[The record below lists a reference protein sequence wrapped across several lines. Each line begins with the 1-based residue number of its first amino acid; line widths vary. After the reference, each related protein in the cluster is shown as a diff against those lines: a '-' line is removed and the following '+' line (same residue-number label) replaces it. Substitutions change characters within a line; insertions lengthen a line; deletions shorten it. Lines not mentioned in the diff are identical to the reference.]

1 MSKHTFLLVDKT
13 VLPPYYEQVVEA
25 VKLVDQ
31 EGKNISDVCKILGIS
46 RSTYYKYKD
55 KVFELTSTYGRKAII
70 SLRAENEKG
79 VLSSILN
86 TIASLQGN
94 ILTINQDMPI
104 HNLAYITVTL
114 DTKDLTVSIY
124 DLISNLKKLPKIKD
138 VSLLAVE

>member
-1 MSKHTFLLVDKT
+1 MSNNTFLLVDKT

-25 VKLVDQ
+25 VKLVEQ

-55 KVFELTSTYGRKAII
+55 KVFELSSTYGRKAII

-114 DTKDLTVSIY
+114 DTKELTVSIY

>member
-31 EGKNISDVCKILGIS
+31 EGKNISDVCKILNIS

-55 KVFELTSTYGRKAII
+55 KVFELSSTYGRKAII

-79 VLSSILN
+79 VLSTILN

>member
-1 MSKHTFLLVDKT
+1 MSKNTFLLVDKT

-25 VKLVDQ
+25 VKLVEQ
-31 EGKNISDVCKILGIS
+31 EGKNVSDVCKILGIS
-46 RSTYYKYKD
+46 RSTFYKYKD
-55 KVFELTSTYGRKAII
+55 KVFELSEAYGRKAII

-86 TIASLQGN
+86 TIASSQGN

-124 DLISNLKKLPKIKD
+124 DLISNLKKLPKIKE

>member
-55 KVFELTSTYGRKAII
+55 KVFELSSTYGRKAII

-79 VLSSILN
+79 VLSTILN

-124 DLISNLKKLPKIKD
+124 DLISNLKKLPKIKE

>member
-1 MSKHTFLLVDKT
+1 MSKNTFLLVDKT

-25 VKLVDQ
+25 VKLVEQ

-46 RSTYYKYKD
+46 RSTFYKYKD
-55 KVFELTSTYGRKAII
+55 KVFELSSTYGRKAII

-86 TIASLQGN
+86 AIASSQGN

-124 DLISNLKKLPKIKD
+124 DLISNLKKLPKIKE

>member
-1 MSKHTFLLVDKT
+1 MSKSTFLLVDKT

-25 VKLVDQ
+25 VKLVEQ

-55 KVFELTSTYGRKAII
+55 KVFELSSTYGRKAII

-124 DLISNLKKLPKIKD
+124 DLISNLKKLPKIKE

>member
-1 MSKHTFLLVDKT
+1 MSKNVFLLVDKT

-25 VKLVDQ
+25 VKLVEQ

-46 RSTYYKYKD
+46 RSTFYKYKD
-55 KVFELTSTYGRKAII
+55 KVFELSSTYGRKAII

-124 DLISNLKKLPKIKD
+124 DLISNLKKLPKIKE

>member
-1 MSKHTFLLVDKT
+1 MNRDFLIIHKD
-13 VLPPYYEQVVEA
+13 VLPPFLQKVVKA
-25 VKLVDQ
+25 VRLLKEENKSV
-31 EGKNISDVCKILGIS
+31 SDVCKELDIS
-46 RSTYYKYKD
+46 RSTFYKYKD
-55 KVFELTSTYGRKAII
+55 KVFELSSTYGRKAII

-86 TIASLQGN
+86 SIASSQGN

-114 DTKDLTVSIY
+114 DTKELTVSIY
-124 DLISNLKKLPKIKD
+124 DLISNLKKLPKIKE

>member
-1 MSKHTFLLVDKT
+1 MSEHIFLLVDKT

-25 VKLVDQ
+25 VKLVEQ

-55 KVFELTSTYGRKAII
+55 KVFELSSTYGRKAII

-86 TIASLQGN
+86 AIASSQGN

-124 DLISNLKKLPKIKD
+124 GLISNLKKLPKIKE

>member
-1 MSKHTFLLVDKT
+1 MSKNTFLLVDKT
-13 VLPPYYEQVVEA
+13 VLPPYYEQVIEA
-25 VKLVDQ
+25 VKLVEQ

-55 KVFELTSTYGRKAII
+55 KVFELSSTYGRKAII

-86 TIASLQGN
+86 AIASSQGN

-124 DLISNLKKLPKIKD
+124 DLISNLKKLPKIKE

>member
-1 MSKHTFLLVDKT
+1 MW
-13 VLPPYYEQVVEA
+13 
-25 VKLVDQ
+25 
-31 EGKNISDVCKILGIS
+31 DVWSL
-46 RSTYYKYKD
+46 YKYKD
-55 KVFELTSTYGRKAII
+55 KVFELSSTYGRKAII

-86 TIASLQGN
+86 SIASSQGN

-114 DTKDLTVSIY
+114 DTKELTVSIY

>member
-1 MSKHTFLLVDKT
+1 MSKNTFLLVDKT

-25 VKLVDQ
+25 VKLVEQ

-55 KVFELTSTYGRKAII
+55 KVFELSSTYGRKAII

-86 TIASLQGN
+86 TIAGLQGN

-124 DLISNLKKLPKIKD
+124 DLISNLKKLPKIKE

>member
-1 MSKHTFLLVDKT
+1 MSKNTFLLVDKA

-25 VKLVDQ
+25 VKLVEQ

-55 KVFELTSTYGRKAII
+55 KVFELSSTYGRKAII

-86 TIASLQGN
+86 SIASSQGN

-124 DLISNLKKLPKIKD
+124 DLISNLKKLPKIKE

>member
-1 MSKHTFLLVDKT
+1 MSKNTFLLVDKT

-25 VKLVDQ
+25 FKLVEQ

-46 RSTYYKYKD
+46 RSTFYKYKD
-55 KVFELTSTYGRKAII
+55 KVFELSSTYGRKAII

-86 TIASLQGN
+86 AIASSQGN

-124 DLISNLKKLPKIKD
+124 DLISNLKKLPKIKE

>member
-104 HNLAYITVTL
+104 HNFAYITVTL

>member
-1 MSKHTFLLVDKT
+1 MSKNTFLLVDKT

-25 VKLVDQ
+25 VKLVEQ

-55 KVFELTSTYGRKAII
+55 KVFELSSTYGRKAII

-124 DLISNLKKLPKIKD
+124 DLISNLKKLPKIKE

>member
-1 MSKHTFLLVDKT
+1 MTKGGFLLVDKT

-25 VKLVDQ
+25 VRLVEQ
-31 EGKNISDVCKILGIS
+31 EGKNISDVCKILNIS
-46 RSTYYKYKD
+46 RSTFYKYKG
-55 KVFELTSTYGRKAII
+55 KVFELSSSFGRKAII
-70 SLRAENEKG
+70 SFRAENEKG

-86 TIASLQGN
+86 TIASVQGN

-114 DTKDLTVSIY
+114 DTRDLTVSIY
-124 DLISNLKKLPKIKD
+124 ELISNLKKLSKIKD

>member
-1 MSKHTFLLVDKT
+1 MSKNTFLLVDKT

-25 VKLVDQ
+25 VKLVEQ

-55 KVFELTSTYGRKAII
+55 KVFELSSTYGRKAII

-114 DTKDLTVSIY
+114 DTKELTVSIY

>member
-1 MSKHTFLLVDKT
+1 MSKNVFLLVDKT

-25 VKLVDQ
+25 VKLVEQ

-55 KVFELTSTYGRKAII
+55 KVFELSSTYGRKAII

-114 DTKDLTVSIY
+114 DTKELTVSIY